1 MSRRPSLRLFGLLCA
16 SAAICGSA
24 ALAAEPGMLPT
35 HHPLIERAVL
45 DLIDEREQ
53 APGVEKIAA

>member
-1 MSRRPSLRLFGLLCA
+1 VLDRDV
-16 SAAICGSA
+16 IDA